1 MKNLAQT
8 GFLKSIYGNYFFFER
23 RSYLF
28 HIPIIFLAIARVL
41 NFLTTLLLEALSTAI
56 LSPDFLSL
64 YGI

>member
-1 MKNLAQT
+1 MKNLVQT
-8 GFLKSIYGNYFFFER
+8 GFPRNICGNYFFER

-41 NFLTTLLLEALSTAI
+41 NFLTTLLLEALRTAI